1 MSLKLSYILVSI
13 IFVHL
18 IVPIQNVN
26 FILNS
31 VKCWYKLLHCGSFK
45 MLSAKNYNFVD
56 ENIILIK
63 IPRYSFPLQ
72 NGKLEYQNEL
82 SIEF

>member
-1 MSLKLSYILVSI
+1 
-13 IFVHL
+13 
-18 IVPIQNVN
+18 
-26 FILNS
+26 
-31 VKCWYKLLHCGSFK
+31 